1 MIYHIF
7 RSAIGVE
14 ILIEQKVNNLD
25 VCKRFC
31 LKKKEDTREYILYFF
46 IHYTIVNS
54 NPIPLL
60 FQTMP

>member
-31 LKKKEDTREYILYFF
+31 LKKKEDTRV
-46 IHYTIVNS
+46 YT
-54 NPIPLL
+54 LL
-60 FQTMP
+60 FYTLT